1 MKNRWKAILLAAGL
15 TAFALGSS
23 AAAAEATSEVA
34 AEVEALSEEAAEAAA
49 GQAADGSQFAPYY
62 DQMKASVAQ
71 TLEQLSAMTDEQ
83 LENIVS
89 GTDAVNAAI
98 AANWMSVKE
107 ELGAFV
113 EVTEQTL
120 TEEDNVITIDNA
132 VTYDNVSE
140 KTKVNVSYVYNIKEN
155 KVSLDWDIKYPM
167 SKLIRE
173 AGLNT
178 LLGLGIVFVVLLF
191 LSFLI
196 SQIHW
201 IPDLIAKREES
212 KAAAAPAAPA
222 PAVSAPEPVEEEDY
236 SDDEELVAV
245 IAAAIAA
252 AEETAPNG
260 FVVRSIKKANRSKW
274 LGA

>member
-1 MKNRWKAILLAAGL
+1 MA
-15 TAFALGSS
+15 
-23 AAAAEATSEVA
+23 A
-34 AEVEALSEEAAEAAA
+34 AEVEALSEEGAAA
-49 GQAADGSQFAPYY
+49 QEQAEEGGSQFAPYY
-62 DQMKASVAQ
+62 DQMKAAVAQ

-83 LENIVS
+83 LEGVVS
-89 GTDAVNAAI
+89 GGDAVNAAI
-98 AANWMSVKE
+98 AANWMGVKE

-120 TEEDNVITIDNA
+120 TEEDNLITIDNA
-132 VTYDNVSE
+132 VTYDGVNE
-140 KTKVNVSYVYNIKEN
+140 KTKVNVSYVYDTKSND
-155 KVSLDWDIKYPM
+155 VSLDWEIKYPM

-178 LLGLGIVFVVLLF
+178 LLGLGVVFVVLLF

-201 IPDLIAKREES
+201 IPDLIEKREKS
-212 KAAAAPAAPA
+212 KAAPAVAAAPAAAPA
-222 PAVSAPEPVEEEDY
+222 PVQEEVEEEY

-252 AEETAPNG
+252 SEQTSPDG
-260 FVVRSIKKANRSKW
+260 FVVRSIRKANRAKW